1 MTQGVLA
8 TLFIVTASFEA
19 ILVFSGFVLGL
30 NSLVTVAGLF
40 VLRVREPDLDRP
52 YRAWAYPV
60 TPAIYLGLTL
70 WTLTY
75 LALDRPA
82 EAGVAALVIGAGI
95 LLYVTAG
102 RRSQ

>member
-1 MTQGVLA
+1 MLA
-8 TLFIVTASFEA
+8 IAFIATASFEA

-40 VLRVREPDLDRP
+40 VLRAREPDLERP

-60 TPAIYLGLTL
+60 TPLVYLGLTL
-70 WTLTY
+70 WTLAY

-82 EAGVAALVIGAGI
+82 EAAVAAGVIGAGGT
-95 LLYVTAG
+95 LYLVAG
-102 RRSQ
+102 RREA